1 MDKRQTAL
9 VIGRGR
15 AVIGIAA
22 LAVPGVVNWLW
33 LGRGGSTPQARAL
46 VRMVGIRD
54 LALGVG
60 TLTTVKEDTQGPEWL
75 SMGAAA
81 DGVDAIVSLLL
92 RDAPRRTKLVGL
104 GAAAGA
110 VVAMKIARDLADERA
125 ARERAAEAIN
135 AS

>member
-9 VIGRGR
+9 VIGRAR
-15 AVIGIAA
+15 AVIGITA
-22 LAVPGVVNWLW
+22 LALPGVVNWLW
-33 LGRGGSTPQARAL
+33 LGRGGNTPPARAL
-46 VRMVGIRD
+46 MRMVGIRD

-60 TLTTVKEDTQGPEWL
+60 ALTTVKENTQGPEWL

-81 DGVDAIVSLLL
+81 DGVDALVSLLL

-104 GAAAGA
+104 GAAASA
-110 VVAMKIARDLADERA
+110 VVGMKIARDLADERA
-125 ARERAAEAIN
+125 ARERAAEAIS